1 MPERTTEPTAEVNA
15 KWLLIM
21 ERLQVNDLAAWLR
34 TYRTGSRATNE
45 NWRSWD
51 SIARR
56 IWEETRVTVTANGL
70 RARWSDEVDAVDAGI
85 DLSVITTREQAER
98 AGVTAAWERARGTGA
113 PEGPTLA
120 SDAVGPTGT
129 EAGEHTP

>member
-1 MPERTTEPTAEVNA
+1 MPEQTTDPNVEVNA

-21 ERLQVNDLAAWLR
+21 DRLKTDDLAAWLR
-34 TYRTGSRATNE
+34 TFRTGSRATNE

-70 RARWSDEVDAVDAGI
+70 RARWQAEVEAEDEPPP
-85 DLSVITTREQAER
+85 ITTREQAEQ
-98 AGVTAAWERARGTGA
+98 AGVASVWERARGTGA
-113 PEGPTLA
+113 PEGPTHA

-129 EAGEHTP
+129 EAAEHTS